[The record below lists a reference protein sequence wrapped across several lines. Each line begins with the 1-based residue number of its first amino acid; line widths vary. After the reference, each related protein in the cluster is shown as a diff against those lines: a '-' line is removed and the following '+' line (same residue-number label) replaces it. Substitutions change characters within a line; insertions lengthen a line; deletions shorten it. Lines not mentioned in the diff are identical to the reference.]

1 MSHKSQL
8 VKNTLLIAIG
18 KFSTQVLSYVL
29 LPLFTARM
37 AVEEYGTYDLACTL
51 SVFLA
56 PVITLLMEESMFR
69 FLIDAKTEKEKKDI
83 ISQTIVYTV
92 IGILVFIPLALIYF
106 NVFSKYPASFGY
118 IFIVFIISDIAILV
132 SSALARG
139 LSEIKLYSITNF
151 ILGTTTLLIT
161 IFMLL
166 NFPSAEGLLIA
177 NTIANIITSII
188 VFWKLKI
195 NLYVGKPNR
204 RIMKQMVKY
213 SIPLVP
219 NSISWSIINMSDR
232 IIITQLISAGANGI
246 YAMASKFPSI
256 INVLYGYFYTAW
268 KESAA
273 KIIKEENRDEYYNSI
288 YHDIQKFLYA
298 VTICLIAVMPFAFP
312 IFINKNYAA
321 SYQYIPLIMIGT
333 YYSCISNFYSG
344 IFGAFKKTKIMGTT
358 TVVASIVNLIVD
370 LALIKFIGIYAA
382 CVSTLVSNILICVY
396 RKKKL
401 IRFLKLEE
409 MNKSNPIIILFVIC
423 FSYYTKFIPF
433 LSNAFYWIISAVAL
447 ILAIIYSFIINRD
460 FINVFIKKLKN
471 RIPQKE
477 SD

>member
-288 YHDIQKFLYA
+288 YHDIW
-298 VTICLIAVMPFAFP
+298 
-312 IFINKNYAA
+312 
-321 SYQYIPLIMIGT
+321 
-333 YYSCISNFYSG
+333 
-344 IFGAFKKTKIMGTT
+344 
-358 TVVASIVNLIVD
+358 
-370 LALIKFIGIYAA
+370 
-382 CVSTLVSNILICVY
+382 
-396 RKKKL
+396 
-401 IRFLKLEE
+401 EE
-409 MNKSNPIIILFVIC
+409 HMK
-423 FSYYTKFIPF
+423 
-433 LSNAFYWIISAVAL
+433 
-447 ILAIIYSFIINRD
+447 
-460 FINVFIKKLKN
+460 
-471 RIPQKE
+471 
-477 SD
+477 